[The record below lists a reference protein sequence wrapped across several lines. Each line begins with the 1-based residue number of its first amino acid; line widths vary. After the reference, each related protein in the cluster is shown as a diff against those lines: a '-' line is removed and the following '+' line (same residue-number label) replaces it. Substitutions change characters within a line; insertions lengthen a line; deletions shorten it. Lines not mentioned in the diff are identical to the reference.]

1 MRGIE
6 KVLIKKMAIEQEDI
20 SQTADKISVCEKK
33 LVEESGT
40 VKSRYSPLCRQV
52 GVVCCFEN
60 RAMLSQCDV
69 FDLLKYVSYICF
81 RSLLELAAHLP

>member
-1 MRGIE
+1 
-6 KVLIKKMAIEQEDI
+6 MAIEQEDI

-52 GVVCCFEN
+52 GAVCCFKN
-60 RAMLSQCDV
+60 RAMLSLSVMC
-69 FDLLKYVSYICF
+69 LIC
-81 RSLLELAAHLP
+81 